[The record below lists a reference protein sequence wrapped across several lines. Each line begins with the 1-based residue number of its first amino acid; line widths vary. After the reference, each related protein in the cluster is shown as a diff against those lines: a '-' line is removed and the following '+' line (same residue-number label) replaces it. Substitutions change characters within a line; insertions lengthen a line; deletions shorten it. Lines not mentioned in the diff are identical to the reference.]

1 MKRMKKLLTGLL
13 TLGMTLS
20 MMTMTAFAAGPTTGT
35 TEKMP
40 TIDFDVNKTG
50 SITIHKYEYNGTDG
64 VTGTGAD
71 NQTPPTGAEPLAGV
85 TFKITKIAELND
97 YYGTD
102 AKAFPTVEQAKTMT
116 SIGTPIVQITDE
128 NGEAKFNNLSLG
140 LYLVQETDAPA
151 QITGKVG
158 DFLVSIPMTNAD
170 EDDWLY
176 DVHVYPKNKSTYGG
190 VTLQKKGQIGSKTP
204 TKLEG
209 VQFKLE
215 VKSADGT
222 TWTQVTKN
230 NKGVDIGL
238 SGILTTGTDG
248 KITVEDLAPGD
259 YRFVE
264 VKVPDNTGYIADL
277 KTEYKFTV
285 AKEKGTDSDGN
296 EYTAGSILINDKYVD
311 TTQEP
316 ISVTNYK
323 PDVKKE
329 VKDRTSGDWK
339 NNSDYNVGD
348 TIPYRVT
355 VDIPENIAEL
365 KTFTLTDTPAHQ
377 TYVDGSLKIY
387 SDPDLSSPILDT
399 YTGTAAGSGWKI
411 AFNPND
417 TELATYAGSKIYIA
431 FNMTLDEG
439 AVVGA
444 GGADRNDNKIKLEY
458 SNKILPDTETGTPG
472 TDEITDEIIIYTF
485 KIAVEKVDA
494 TNENTKLKGVTFDLY
509 RKLKDTDTSGE
520 LNPVKGLTGR
530 FEKVNK
536 SAALTTD
543 DNGKIFVSGLAKGT
557 YYLVETKTK
566 DGYNLLKAPVEV
578 NIVTSYSLTSTT
590 KTETKDG
597 KTTTTTTI
605 TNGTTDAGVYTTVV
619 KNSKGF
625 TLPTTGGIG
634 TFVFTFAGIAMMAAA
649 VILLITGKKKKA
661 E

>member
-13 TLGMTLS
+13 TLAMTLS
-20 MMTMTAFAAGPTTGT
+20 MMTMTAFAADATAGAAGT
-35 TEKMP
+35 TKMP

-50 SITIHKYEYNGTDG
+50 SITIHKYEYNGEKG
-64 VTGTGAD
+64 KTGTGED
-71 NQTPPTGAEPLAGV
+71 NQIPPEGATALAGV
-85 TFKITKIAELND
+85 KFKITKIAELND

-140 LYLVQETDAPA
+140 LYLVQETEAPA

-158 DFLVSIPMTNAD
+158 DFLVSVPMTNAD

-190 VTLQKKGQIGSKTP
+190 VTLQKQGKIGSNPET
-204 TKLEG
+204 TLTG

-230 NKGVDIGL
+230 NKGVDIG
-238 SGILTTGTDG
+238 LTTGTDG

-296 EYTAGSILINDKYVD
+296 EYTAGSILIDGKKVD
-311 TTQEP
+311 TTQHP

-365 KTFTLTDTPAHQ
+365 KTFILTDTPTHQ
-377 TYVDGSLKIY
+377 TYVNGSLGIY
-387 SDPDLSSPILDT
+387 SEETCTTNILSGKYTVDT
-399 YTGTAAGSGWKI
+399 ASNGWKI
-411 AFNPND
+411 VFTPAD
-417 TELATYAGSKIYIA
+417 LASYAGSKIYIA

-458 SNKILPDTETGTPG
+458 SNKIFPDTETGTPG

-494 TNENTKLKGVTFDLY
+494 TNENTKLQGVTFDLY

>member
-296 EYTAGSILINDKYVD
+296 EYTAGSILINDKYVN

-494 TNENTKLKGVTFDLY
+494 TNENTKLQGVTFDLY